1 MGRRR
6 VYSKINTLTHSKVM
20 KQHNKKVVVSA
31 KVTMEEFDGHN

>member
-20 KQHNKKVVVSA
+20 EQHNKKVVVFGESD
-31 KVTMEEFDGHN
+31 DGGV